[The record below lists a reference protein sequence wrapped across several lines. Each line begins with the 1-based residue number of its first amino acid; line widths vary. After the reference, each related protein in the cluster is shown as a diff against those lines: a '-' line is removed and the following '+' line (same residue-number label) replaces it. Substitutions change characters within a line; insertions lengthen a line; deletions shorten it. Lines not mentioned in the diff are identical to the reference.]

1 MRRLFLAAAL
11 LLALGAPASAQP
23 KLIAIVNFG
32 DHPALRETVDGFK
45 AKLTALGQVE
55 GRDVVYDYQ
64 HVNFDR
70 TLIPQM
76 LQRAQSK
83 NPALVF
89 SVTTGVTQATVRG
102 ISDKAIPI
110 VFAAVVDPVVAKIV
124 PGWQGGSPT
133 YAGASMLP
141 DFDAALAF
149 VKQVAPDAKRLG
161 TLYNP
166 AEDNDTTNIEL
177 ITKSAKAAGLELVA
191 VPVDA
196 AADIPIRMQ
205 TLVGKVDVVFLIQS
219 NIIQTSMP
227 VVAQVA
233 QRLKLAVINSVYDPA
248 LKDQLAG
255 FYALSYRR
263 NGENAGVIADQI
275 LKGAKPADIAVHIP
289 KGEDYM
295 PLVSPKGLAAVGRSV
310 PDGLKASP
318 WLIP

>member
-83 NPALVF
+83 NLALVF

-141 DFDAALAF
+141 DFEAALAF
-149 VKQVAPDAKRLG
+149 VKQVTPDAKRLG
-161 TLYNP
+161 TL
-166 AEDNDTTNIEL
+166 
-177 ITKSAKAAGLELVA
+177 
-191 VPVDA
+191 
-196 AADIPIRMQ
+196 
-205 TLVGKVDVVFLIQS
+205 
-219 NIIQTSMP
+219 
-227 VVAQVA
+227 
-233 QRLKLAVINSVYDPA
+233 
-248 LKDQLAG
+248 
-255 FYALSYRR
+255 
-263 NGENAGVIADQI
+263 
-275 LKGAKPADIAVHIP
+275 
-289 KGEDYM
+289 
-295 PLVSPKGLAAVGRSV
+295 
-310 PDGLKASP
+310 
-318 WLIP
+318 